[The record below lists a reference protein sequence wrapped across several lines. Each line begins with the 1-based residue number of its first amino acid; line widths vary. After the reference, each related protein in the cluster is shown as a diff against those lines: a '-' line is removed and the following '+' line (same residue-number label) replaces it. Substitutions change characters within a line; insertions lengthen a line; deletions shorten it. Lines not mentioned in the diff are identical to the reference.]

1 MDLTEKVAYL
11 KGLLEGMDIDKT
23 SKEGKIYTAIMDVLT
38 DMALTMEDMD
48 NFVEELAEQVDE
60 IDEDLADV
68 EDYLCE
74 DDDCDCCD
82 DDCDCCEDEDWDDE
96 FYEIT
101 CPSCGETFE
110 VDEETLLDGGIA
122 CPGCNEP
129 LEFDIDCCDDDDC
142 DCCCGDDCDCC
153 DDKED

>member
-11 KGLLEGMDIDKT
+11 KGLLEGMDIDKD
-23 SKEGKIYTAIMDVLT
+23 SKEGRIYTAIMDVLS

-48 NFVEELAEQVDE
+48 NFVEELSEQVDE

-68 EDYLCE
+68 EEYLSDE
-74 DDDCDCCD
+74 DCDCCD
-82 DDCDCCEDEDWDDE
+82 DDCDCCGDEDWDGE

-101 CPSCGETFE
+101 CPACGESFE

-122 CPGCNEP
+122 CPNCNEP
-129 LEFDIDCCDDDDC
+129 LEFDIDCDDEDC
-142 DCCCGDDCDCC
+142 DCCT
-153 DDKED
+153 DKKD